1 MRHKMKTWMKIGGT
15 LLGAAVILGG
25 AGFWF
30 VSRDQ
35 NDPLIT
41 PERQARMEASPH
53 YKDGKFL
60 PTTPHAPV
68 KPKPSGMLDIFFPEP
83 GNQIPDAP
91 ISASMP
97 DLSKIPPHEDVIV
110 WLGHSSFYVQL
121 SGKKILIDPMAA
133 KYASPVPFIIKAF
146 DGTDVFHAKDVPD
159 GIDALIL
166 SHDHWD
172 HLDYELTKEIEPK
185 VKAVVTGLGN
195 GGYYEKWGYP
205 LSKIHEE
212 DWGTRVDLD
221 KDLSI
226 WVLPTRHFSGR
237 MLQRDITLFASF
249 AIKAGNKTL
258 YYSGDGGYDGRFVEI
273 GKQFGSFDIAIMED
287 GQYNAIEWPTVHML
301 PEQSVKASEEIHA
314 KTVIPCHNGKYN
326 LARHNWKEPRERFA
340 KAAEGKDF
348 KLIMPQIGE
357 IVKV

>member
-1 MRHKMKTWMKIGGT
+1 MKSWKKIGSG
-15 LLGAAVILGG
+15 LLGVAIVLGG

-30 VSRDQ
+30 VTRDQ

-41 PERQARMEASPH
+41 PERRARMEASPH
-53 YKDGKFL
+53 YKDRKFL
-60 PTTPHAPV
+60 PSSPHTPV
-68 KPKPSGMLDIFFPEP
+68 KPKLSGMIDLLFPQK
-83 GNQIPDAP
+83 GNQIPDGP
-91 ISASMP
+91 VKASMP
-97 DLSKIPPHEDVIV
+97 DLSAIPRNQDAVV
-110 WLGHSSFYVQL
+110 WLGHSTFYVQL
-121 SGKKILIDPMAA
+121 SGKRILIDPIAA

-146 DGTDVFHAKDVPD
+146 DGSDVFHAKDVPD
-159 GIDALIL
+159 DIDALIL

-212 DWGTRVDLD
+212 DWGTEVKLD

-237 MLQRDITLFASF
+237 MLQRDMTLFASF
-249 AIKAGNKTL
+249 AIKAGNRTL
-258 YYSGDGGYDGRFVEI
+258 YYSGDGGYDGRFREI

-287 GQYNAIEWPTVHML
+287 GQYNETQWPSVHMM
-301 PEQSVKASEEIHA
+301 PEQSAQAAEEVHA
-314 KTVIPCHNGKYN
+314 KVVIPCHNGKYN
-326 LARHNWKEPRERFA
+326 LALHNWKEPRERFR
-340 KAAEGKDF
+340 KAAEGRPY
-348 KLIMPQIGE
+348 KLLLPEIGDV
-357 IVKV
+357 VKV